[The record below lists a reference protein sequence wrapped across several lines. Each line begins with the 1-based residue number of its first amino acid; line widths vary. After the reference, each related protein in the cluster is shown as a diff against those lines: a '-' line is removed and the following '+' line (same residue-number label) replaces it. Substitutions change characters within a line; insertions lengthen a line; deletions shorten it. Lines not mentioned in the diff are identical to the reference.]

1 MRSPQAS
8 LRSNK
13 SLYVVPVES
22 STTPLHIPVRSHYK
36 LTCSHRIDHLQL
48 SKGGEAFWLDS
59 RVICHAVETDD
70 GTELYA
76 IDLKH
81 ESQSG
86 SELSTSGASTLL
98 GKIPTKTAANFRYS
112 TNTGYLIFSDY
123 AWPDGNLST
132 VKAQDDEWDNRGN
145 SAYVYDATY
154 VRHWDTWVGDK
165 KPALFSVRL
174 ARDPDTRKWIY
185 GDEYYS
191 PLKGTG
197 HVSI

>member
-1 MRSPQAS
+1 MRSPQPS

-13 SLYVVPVES
+13 SYYIVPLES
-22 STTPLHIPVRSHYK
+22 SAIPLHLHVRSHYK
-36 LTCSHRIDHLQL
+36 LTCSDSVDLVQL

-59 RVICHAVETDD
+59 RTLGHAVETDD
-70 GTELYA
+70 GTELNA
-76 IDLKH
+76 IDLKL
-81 ESQSG
+81 EN
-86 SELSTSGASTLL
+86 ESGAPLSISRTSTLL

-112 TNTGYLIFSDY
+112 AKAGYLIFSDNV
-123 AWPDGNLST
+123 WPDGNLST

-145 SAYVYDATY
+145 TAYVYDAPY

-174 ARDPDTRKWIY
+174 ARDPDGTWIY